1 MSTYSRCWFT
11 SQMTRLAPS
20 LIHCTTDRATS
31 RYSRSWFTCQKTRLV
46 ASLIHRTTDR
56 ATSPYSRC
64 LFTSQ
69 KTRLAASLIHRT
81 TGRSHYTAAVLS
93 AVSRLWTTRTSL
105 GVAESQDVVWTQ
117 SSALSALVFSFH
129 FLQSSVSVRERYSLV
144 YVLCNSSWL
153 SFTHQN
159 THTLSGH
166 RVASANCLPYPFWNN
181 FVARFTVQMLT
192 QQKPQKCYCFIFYR
206 VYFCYISWQQ

>member
-105 GVAESQDVVWTQ
+105 GVAESQDVVWTVISTQ
-117 SSALSALVFSFH
+117 RFSLFLSLSTIVCLSARKIFSCVRFMQQFLAVFYTSKH
-129 FLQSSVSVRERYSLV
+129 THSQRTQGSLRKLSSL
-144 YVLCNSSWL
+144 
-153 SFTHQN
+153 
-159 THTLSGH
+159 
-166 RVASANCLPYPFWNN
+166 
-181 FVARFTVQMLT
+181 
-192 QQKPQKCYCFIFYR
+192 FILK
-206 VYFCYISWQQ
+206 